1 MQMPNR
7 LPNIPNKHKICVIC
21 EGNEEY
27 EYINRLKELKVWNK
41 QYEISLVNAEGNGN
55 IPARYQDR
63 YQNGVYEA
71 VLIFCDTDKKPYEQ
85 YDDIKRKINEFHG
98 IDNVANEIIIFGN
111 PCTMQIILKHWT
123 DEVLKSQAKQVNAP
137 LIEKYT
143 RVKGY
148 KGKGNQIKEVM
159 EQITSENYRIMCE
172 RLNLLEQN
180 DSIIG
185 SSNFSKIIEWF
196 ESENCEWIGKIN
208 EILENE

>member
-1 MQMPNR
+1 MSNR
-7 LPNIPNKHKICVIC
+7 LPHIPNKHKICVIC
-21 EGNEEY
+21 EGNEEF
-27 EYINRLKELKVWNK
+27 EYIKRLKKLKVWNE

-85 YDDIKRKINEFHG
+85 YDDIKRRINEFHG
-98 IDNVANEIIIFGN
+98 IENAANEIIIFGN

-123 DEVLKSQAKQVNAP
+123 DEMLKSQAKQVNAP

-148 KGKGNQIKEVM
+148 KGKGNQIKDVM
-159 EQITSENYRIMCE
+159 EQITSENYRIMHE
-172 RLNLLEQN
+172 RVKLLEQN

-196 ESENCEWIGKIN
+196 ESEDCDWISKIN
-208 EILENE
+208 EILESE

>member
-1 MQMPNR
+1 MSNR
-7 LPNIPNKHKICVIC
+7 LPHIPNKHKICVIC
-21 EGNEEY
+21 EGNEEF
-27 EYINRLKELKVWNK
+27 EYIKRLKELKVWNE

-85 YDDIKRKINEFHG
+85 YDDIKRRINEFHG
-98 IDNVANEIIIFGN
+98 IENAANEIIIFGI

-123 DEVLKSQAKQVNAP
+123 DEMLKSQAKQVNAP

-148 KGKGNQIKEVM
+148 KGKGNQIKDVM
-159 EQITSENYRIMCE
+159 EQITSENYRIMHE
-172 RLNLLEQN
+172 RVKLLEQN

-196 ESENCEWIGKIN
+196 ESEDCDWISKIN
-208 EILENE
+208 EILESE

>member
-7 LPNIPNKHKICVIC
+7 LPHISNKHKICIIC
-21 EGNEEY
+21 EGNEEF
-27 EYINRLKELKVWNK
+27 EYIRRLKELEVWNE
-41 QYEISLVNAEGNGN
+41 QYEISLVNAKGNGN

-63 YQNGVYEA
+63 YQNGADEV

-123 DEVLKSQAKQVNAP
+123 DEMLKSQAKQVNAP

-143 RVKGY
+143 KVKGY

-159 EQITSENYRIMCE
+159 EQINSENYRVMCE

>member
-27 EYINRLKELKVWNK
+27 EYINRLKELKVWNE

-123 DEVLKSQAKQVNAP
+123 GEMLKSQAKQVNAP

-159 EQITSENYRIMCE
+159 EQITSENYRVMCE

-208 EILENE
+208 AILENE

>member
-27 EYINRLKELKVWNK
+27 EYINRLKELKVWNE

-123 DEVLKSQAKQVNAP
+123 DEVIKSQAKQVNAP

-159 EQITSENYRIMCE
+159 EQITSENYRVMCE

-196 ESENCEWIGKIN
+196 ESENCEWIVKIN

>member
-27 EYINRLKELKVWNK
+27 EYINRLKELKVWNE

-123 DEVLKSQAKQVNAP
+123 DEVLKSQTKQVNAP

-148 KGKGNQIKEVM
+148 KGKENQIKEVM
-159 EQITSENYRIMCE
+159 EQITSENYRVMCE
-172 RLNLLEQN
+172 RLNQLEQN

-196 ESENCEWIGKIN
+196 ESEDCEWIGKIN
-208 EILENE
+208 KILENE